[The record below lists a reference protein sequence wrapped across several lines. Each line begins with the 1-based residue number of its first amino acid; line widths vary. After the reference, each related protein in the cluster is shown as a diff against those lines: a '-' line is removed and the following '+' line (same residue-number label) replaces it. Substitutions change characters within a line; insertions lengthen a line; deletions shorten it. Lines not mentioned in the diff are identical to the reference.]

1 MYRRQGQRAVG
12 QSDKGLLAEWRP
24 LLNQP
29 RPATPREALNNKI
42 RARGGNP
49 LDSTGNR
56 LSVQVNKN
64 GTVGK
69 VNKRVSA
76 KKK

>member
-1 MYRRQGQRAVG
+1 M
-12 QSDKGLLAEWRP
+12 
-24 LLNQP
+24 NQP